1 MVDADVAT
9 ADVELAMVEEDL
21 DLVAEEDIDGD
32 ISPGE
37 GGN

>member
-1 MVDADVAT
+1 MVDVDVAMV
-9 ADVELAMVEEDL
+9 DVELAMVEEEDP
-21 DLVAEEDIDGD
+21 LVEEDIDGD